1 MTTIKIKLLTPSAQ
15 LPTRS
20 TEGSA
25 AFDLYASEHI
35 AIEAGGVSRVP
46 VGLAVEIPVGFYADL
61 RLRSGFASKN
71 SAALCSSG
79 VVDSDYRGEVM
90 IPVINHGREMIV
102 ISVGDRI
109 GQMLILPVPETEI
122 AQVEELTDTVRGNGG
137 FGSTGGV

>member
-1 MTTIKIKLLTPSAQ
+1 MNQIKIKLLTLSAK

-20 TEGSA
+20 TVGSA
-25 AFDLYASEHI
+25 AYDLYASEHI
-35 AIEAGGVSRVP
+35 VIPFGDVSRVP
-46 VGLAVEIPVGFYADL
+46 VGFAVEVPEGFYADL

-79 VVDSDYRGEVM
+79 VVDSDYRGEVL
-90 IPVINHGREMIV
+90 IPVINHGSDMIV

-122 AQVEELTDTVRGNGG
+122 VQVADLSKTVRAGGG
-137 FGSTGGV
+137 FGSTGK